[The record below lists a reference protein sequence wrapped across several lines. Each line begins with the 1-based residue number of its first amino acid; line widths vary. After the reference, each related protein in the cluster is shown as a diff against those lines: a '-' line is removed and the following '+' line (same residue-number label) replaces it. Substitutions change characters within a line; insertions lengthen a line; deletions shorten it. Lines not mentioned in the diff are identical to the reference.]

1 MSFDGIIGQRR
12 PKEILAKA
20 IEQERIP
27 NGYLFIGPEGTGK
40 EALAIDF
47 AKAMF
52 CNAMFEKPCNTCSG
66 CRRVKEFNHPDFIY
80 ILPKP
85 KTAKTDDVR
94 KIFDSLVAEPYAR
107 KILWVSPTIGI
118 DEIRELRKTVSIKPT
133 ERKRIIAIAEA
144 DKLTQEA
151 ANSLLKLLEEPPE
164 STHFVLTTARPNTL
178 LPTIISRCQ
187 EVKFGLLTDSQVE
200 SALLKRSEISPEK
213 ARLVSRISQG
223 SFKRALE
230 WTDHDLEQ
238 KRSVAID
245 LVRTSLRD
253 NRTKFQLIEKVL
265 DEYDKKSVKDMFNLM
280 LIWFRDSLILSNNST
295 DEVDKIVN
303 IDQLETLEKFT
314 NAFNQINYG
323 EAFEEIEKAIE
334 LIDRNV
340 QLQLIMI
347 VLFNR
352 IHKIL
357 SSKG

>member
-1 MSFDGIIGQRR
+1 MSFEGIIGQRR

-47 AKAMF
+47 AKALF
-52 CNAMFEKPCNTCSG
+52 CTGMFEKPCNTCSA
-66 CRRVKEFNHPDFIY
+66 CRRVKEFNHPDFVY
-80 ILPKP
+80 IVPKP
-85 KTAKTDDVR
+85 KSAKTEDVR
-94 KIFDSLVAEPYAR
+94 KIYDSLVEEPYAR
-107 KILWVSPTIGI
+107 KTLWAAPTIGI

-133 ERKRIIAIAEA
+133 EHKKLIVIAEA

-151 ANSLLKLLEEPPE
+151 ANSLLKLLEEPPD
-164 STHFVLTTARPNTL
+164 STHFVLTTAKPNTL

-187 EVKFGLLTDSQVE
+187 EVKFGLLTDNE
-200 SALLKRSEISPEK
+200 IETTLLKRSEISSEK
-213 ARLVSRISQG
+213 ARIVSRISQG
-223 SFKRALE
+223 NYKRALE
-230 WTDHDLEQ
+230 WIDHDLEQ

-253 NRTKFQLIEKVL
+253 NRTKFQLIDQVL
-265 DEYDKKSVKDMFNLM
+265 ESYDKKSVKDMLNLM
-280 LIWFRDSLILSNNST
+280 LIWFRDSLILSNNNQ
-295 DEVDKIVN
+295 DDVDKIVN

-314 NAFNQINYG
+314 NAFNHINYG
-323 EAFEEIEKAIE
+323 QAFEEIEKAIE

-340 QLQLIMI
+340 QLNLIMI

-352 IHKIL
+352 IQKIL
-357 SSKG
+357 SYKG